1 MSPRSRIF
9 KCSGHHHPPVYI
21 RLHSLCSFKKTPTF
35 FYLQHQKMIISPEK
49 PCFTYKTSQ
58 KILKSYKKIKCDC
71 NLFWKINIKCFGVK
85 FMKWFLK
92 KHTNKILQE
101 VMHCFHSPTD
111 SQCLL
116 FPRWWIKVTL
126 KSLITLPDKSTAC
139 KMASL
144 WR

>member
-92 KHTNKILQE
+92 NTPTKSYKKSCIVFIL
-101 VMHCFHSPTD
+101 
-111 SQCLL
+111 LL
-116 FPRWWIKVTL
+116 APSVFYFLGGESK
-126 KSLITLPDKSTAC
+126 
-139 KMASL
+139 
-144 WR
+144 